1 MTNSRQSLTRFA
13 ISSAA
18 AAGLL
23 GFSGVAMAMA
33 PDALVRSAQTACLQ
47 RAASDG
53 WRTDQAKVISS
64 RALNADRAEVIFDLT
79 KDGAGTSRLTCPYS
93 ATQGV
98 GVFSGDAA
106 RAQDSQTADRSRA
119 WWLLLPVGLGLLAW
133 AALRDRDGSTRHTN
147 NGSPARSTG
156 RDNLLAQA
164 DARNGSL
171 EVHEQPDMTSMVVK
185 KVATGDSI
193 GLTGAR
199 RNDWL
204 EVAKG
209 GWVRDADVRYNR
221 NTVQLS

>member
-1 MTNSRQSLTRFA
+1 MTDSRQSLSRLA
-13 ISSAA
+13 IASAA
-18 AAGLL
+18 AVGLL
-23 GFSGVAMAMA
+23 GFGSGAMAMA
-33 PDALVRSAQTACLQ
+33 PEALVRSAQAACLQ
-47 RAASDG
+47 TAAKDG
-53 WRTDQAKVISS
+53 WRTDQAKLISAK
-64 RALNADRAEVIFDLT
+64 ALSADRAEVVFDLT

-93 ATQGV
+93 AREGV
-98 GVFSGDAA
+98 GVFSGEAA
-106 RAQDSQTADRSRA
+106 RAQDSQTVDRSRA

-133 AALRDRDGSTRHTN
+133 AALRDRDGSTRTTN
-147 NGSPARSTG
+147 SSSSSSMG

-171 EVHEQPDMTSMVVK
+171 EVHEQPDMASLVVQ
-185 KVATGDSI
+185 KVLNGDSI

-221 NTVQLS
+221 NTVNMS